1 MFISQGNKVV
11 GTGKAWPRCSPHY
24 RRRGCQSSGRGS
36 QTGQAL
42 LGPDSSSDLP
52 LAISAVPA
60 QAQGIF
66 GLFRAFS
73 QPTPPAQPPQS
84 FGYQP
89 DPGVERPRRK
99 ARPRPKP
106 VVVEQ
111 PEIKKPIE
119 PKPLGELA
127 NPVPALLADS
137 TLRPG
142 DMVMFPDGLRVF
154 TGKPGRSHK
163 LTDFKPLAQA
173 GKHLSRATRKLVAH
187 LLPGENVAW
196 STDAVRTGG
205 KLAANTDNIST
216 TGSVSRPNKPKG
228 SQSR

>member
-1 MFISQGNKVV
+1 MPKL
-11 GTGKAWPRCSPHY
+11 GTI
-24 RRRGCQSSGRGS
+24 
-36 QTGQAL
+36 
-42 LGPDSSSDLP
+42 
-52 LAISAVPA
+52 LAILAKPCRLLTVALILPTALGAGSA

-73 QPTPPAQPPQS
+73 QPTPPAPPQS
-84 FGYQP
+84 FSDQP
-89 DPGVERPRRK
+89 DPGFEQARRK

-106 VVVEQ
+106 MVVERL
-111 PEIKKPIE
+111 EIKTPIA
-119 PKPLGELA
+119 PKPPGEIA

-154 TGKPGRSHK
+154 TGKPGSSHK

-187 LLPGENVAW
+187 LLPAENLAW
-196 STDAVRTGG
+196 NTDVIRSGG
-205 KLAANTDNIST
+205 KLAANTNDIST
-216 TGSVSRPNKPKG
+216 TGSISRPKSRKG
-228 SQSR
+228 SSSR